1 MTLYEIS
8 QEMQNLVN
16 PDTGEI
22 EDYEAFSALQMERDE
37 KIENTGL
44 WIKNLNAE
52 SAAIKVEEEA
62 LRDRRKGIERRA
74 ESLKALLG
82 RELCGEK
89 FQTPRLSITFRRT
102 SSVAVDDEG
111 KLIEWL
117 ESHGMDD
124 CLRYKAP
131 EISKTAL
138 GGALKQGADIP
149 YAHIEDKLSMGV
161 K

>member
-1 MTLYEIS
+1 MTLYEIDQTIQS
-8 QEMQNLVN
+8 LVD
-16 PDTGEI
+16 PETGELM
-22 EDYEAFSALQMERDE
+22 DYEAFAALQMERDS

-52 SAAIKVEEEA
+52 SAAIKAEEEA
-62 LRDRRKGIERRA
+62 LRDRRKGIERRV

-102 SSVAVDDEG
+102 SSVAVEDEG

-117 ESHGMDD
+117 ESHGKDN
-124 CLRYKAP
+124 CLRYKTP
-131 EISKTAL
+131 EISKATL
-138 GGALKQGADIP
+138 GSILRQGEPIP

>member
-1 MTLYEIS
+1 MTLYEIN
-8 QEMQNLVN
+8 QEMQNLV
-16 PDTGEI
+16 DAETGEI
-22 EDYEAFSALQMERDE
+22 VDYEAFSALQMERSE

-52 SAAIKVEEEA
+52 SAAIKAEEEA

-74 ESLKALLG
+74 ESLKSLLS
-82 RELCGEK
+82 RELCGER
-89 FQTPRLSITFRRT
+89 FQTPKLSITFRRT
-102 SSVAVDDEG
+102 SSVAIEDEG

-117 ESHGMDD
+117 ESNGRDD

-131 EISKTAL
+131 EISKTVL
-138 GGALKQGADIP
+138 GSILRQGASIP
-149 YAHIEDKLSMGV
+149 YAHIENNLSMGV